1 MITIHTLASGSEGNA
16 ALVCADG
23 LHILVD
29 AGISARRMETALKA
43 LGHPPDTLSAV
54 FITHTH
60 SDHTAGLRVFLKHT
74 ALPVFASPATCA
86 VLSRQVPAV
95 AELLHPLAPGLAQEL
110 GGLTVTPF
118 ATSHDAEG
126 SMDFRFDTPTASA
139 GILSDTG
146 YVTEAAEEALAGV
159 DLLLLESNH
168 DVTYLQ
174 TGPYPYPLKQRI
186 LSDRGHLSNDAA
198 AAFACRMAKTG
209 TRQFVLVHLSK
220 ENNTPVCALHTVE
233 CALRG
238 GGFADVHLTVA
249 PRGECSEAYIAEG
262 LPCRK

>member
-16 ALVCADG
+16 ALVYGGGAR
-23 LHILVD
+23 ILVD

-43 LGHPPDTLSAV
+43 LGCPPDTLTAV

-60 SDHTAGLRVFLKHT
+60 TDHTAGLRVFLKHT

-86 VLSRQVPAV
+86 VLSRQVPTA
-95 AELLHPLAPGLAQEL
+95 AHLLRPLAPGQAQNL

-118 ATSHDAEG
+118 VTSHDAEG
-126 SMDFRFDTPTASA
+126 SMDFRFDTSTASA

-146 YVTEAAEEALAGV
+146 YVTEAAEEALSGV
-159 DLLLLESNH
+159 ELLLLESNH
-168 DVTYLQ
+168 DVYRLQ

-186 LSDRGHLSNDAA
+186 LSDHGHLSNDAA
-198 AAFACRMAKTG
+198 ASFACRMARRG
-209 TRQFVLVHLSK
+209 TRHFVLIHLSK
-220 ENNTPVCALHTVE
+220 ENNTPDCALYTVG
-233 CALRG
+233 CALRS
-238 GGFADVHLTVA
+238 GGFPDVRLTVA
-249 PRGECSEAYIAEG
+249 PRGESSEAYIAEG

>member
-1 MITIHTLASGSEGNA
+1 MIIIHTLASGSEGNA
-16 ALVCADG
+16 ALVCG
-23 LHILVD
+23 GGTRILVD
-29 AGISARRMETALKA
+29 AGISARRIETALKD
-43 LGHPPDTLSAV
+43 LGYPPDSLSAV

-60 SDHTAGLRVFLKHT
+60 TDHTAGLRVFLKHT
-74 ALPVFASPATCA
+74 ALPVFASPAACA
-86 VLSRQVPAV
+86 VLSRQVPAAV
-95 AELLHPLAPGLAQEL
+95 HLLRPLVPGQAQSL
-110 GGLTVTPF
+110 GHLTVTPF

-126 SMDFRFDTPTASA
+126 SMDFRFDSPTASA

-146 YVTEAAEEALAGV
+146 YVTAEAEEVLDGV
-159 DLLLLESNH
+159 ELLLLESNH
-168 DVTYLQ
+168 DIYRLQ

-186 LSDRGHLSNDAA
+186 LSDHGHLSNDAA
-198 AAFACRMAKTG
+198 ADFACRMAKGG

-220 ENNTPVCALHTVE
+220 ENNTPDCALDTVGR
-233 CALRG
+233 ALRS

>member
-16 ALVCADG
+16 TLVCG
-23 LHILVD
+23 GSTRILVD
-29 AGISARRMETALKA
+29 AGISARRIETALKA
-43 LGHPPDTLSAV
+43 LGCPPDTLTAV

-60 SDHTAGLRVFLKHT
+60 TDHTSGLRVFLKHT

-86 VLSRQVPAV
+86 VLSHQVPTA
-95 AELLHPLAPGLAQEL
+95 AHLLRPLAPGNVLTL
-110 GGLTVTPF
+110 GGLTITPF

-126 SMDFRFDTPTASA
+126 SLDFRFDTPTASA

-146 YVTEAAEEALAGV
+146 YVTEAAEEALFGV
-159 DLLLLESNH
+159 ELLLLESNH
-168 DVTYLQ
+168 DVYRLQ

-186 LSDRGHLSNDAA
+186 LSDHGHLSNDAA
-198 AAFACRMAKTG
+198 ASFACRMARRG
-209 TRQFVLVHLSK
+209 TRHFVLIHLSK
-220 ENNTPVCALHTVE
+220 ENNTPDCALYTVG

-238 GGFADVHLTVA
+238 GGFPDVRLTVA
-249 PRGECSEAYIAEG
+249 PRGESSEAYIAEG